1 MSAVLARCAW
11 IDVNDA
17 NVYTPE
23 VSAHLNRV
31 QRQLLSLISHFGS
44 SSSALMKT
52 SNSRDAQFILEAHV
66 NTILFARNF
75 ISKGASSSRLIFAPS
90 LTEAMSRG
98 DGHGIGLFYKFFDLQ
113 FFDSRM
119 FCLGEKSFCKIT
131 VIPLKANFRL
141 FRHKP

>member
-1 MSAVLARCAW
+1 MALLSAVLARCAW

-44 SSSALMKT
+44 SNSALKKT
-52 SNSRDAQFILEAHV
+52 SDSSRDAQFVLEAHV

-90 LTEAMSRG
+90 LAEAMSRG
-98 DGHGIGLFYKFFDLQ
+98 DGHGIGLF
-113 FFDSRM
+113 
-119 FCLGEKSFCKIT
+119 
-131 VIPLKANFRL
+131 
-141 FRHKP
+141 